1 MGQFLQK
8 KSGRN
13 VLIFFIILQIYDI
26 IRKDFLNMVV
36 ENVKKGAA
44 EMQLFFYCV
53 VIA

>member
-13 VLIFFIILQIYDI
+13 VLIFFTILQIYDI